1 MRTGLTMKDVAKVEK
16 IYLVV
21 VDPVDEVAGLGV
33 DPGVAW
39 LGTAVAPAD
48 DALKFLVRIL
58 GIICS
63 LSLRS

>member
-1 MRTGLTMKDVAKVEK
+1 MRTGLTMKDEAKVEK
-16 IYLVV
+16 IYLVA

-48 DALKFLVRIL
+48 DA
-58 GIICS
+58 
-63 LSLRS
+63 